1 VRDAWL
7 GGFMIAPKDWFAR
20 YGCLALIVAAFAF
33 IGVIVAE
40 PLLWPVWSSQVT
52 IAQLAPGGSR

>member
-1 VRDAWL
+1 
-7 GGFMIAPKDWFAR
+7 MIAPKDWFAR
-20 YGCLALIVAAFAF
+20 YGCIALIVAAFAF

-40 PLLWPVWSSQVT
+40 PLLRPVWSSQVT

>member
-1 VRDAWL
+1 
-7 GGFMIAPKDWFAR
+7 MIAPKDWFAR
-20 YGCLALIVAAFAF
+20 CGCIALIVAAFAF

-40 PLLWPVWSSQVT
+40 PLLRPVWSSQVT